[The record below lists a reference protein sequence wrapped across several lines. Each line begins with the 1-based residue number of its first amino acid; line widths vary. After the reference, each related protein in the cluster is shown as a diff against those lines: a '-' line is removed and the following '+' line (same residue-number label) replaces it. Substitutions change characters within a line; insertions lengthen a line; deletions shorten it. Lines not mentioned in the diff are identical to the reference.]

1 MSYRRNT
8 RAYSCRRIPRIGYA
22 GRRDGETTR
31 PAQAAR
37 RRGLLLLGRDMRFRT
52 RSRPTTWYSI
62 IAATTGGL
70 KWLTATVEFS
80 TRPPDVPAQ

>member
-37 RRGLLLLGRDMRFRT
+37 RRGLLLLGRDMRFQT

-62 IAATTGGL
+62 ICGNHRRRQVANGHGR
-70 KWLTATVEFS
+70 VEHVTS
-80 TRPPDVPAQ
+80 